1 MSHLIHTT
9 IWRAIIHISEIMK
22 LRLQEVTLPQITE
35 LAQLSD
41 LEPFPS
47 SQDSVWDTFLIRF
60 KKMHGLCSSWKYGQP
75 AFLGLTHYGSKQ
87 MPMSRVHLH
96 EHTNAEG
103 NAGGRGY
110 CQNWWIL

>member
-9 IWRAIIHISEIMK
+9 IWGAIIHISEIMK

-47 SQDSVWDTFLIRF
+47 SQDSV
-60 KKMHGLCSSWKYGQP
+60 
-75 AFLGLTHYGSKQ
+75 
-87 MPMSRVHLH
+87 
-96 EHTNAEG
+96 
-103 NAGGRGY
+103 
-110 CQNWWIL
+110 